1 MRIFLDEK
9 KKRLKEYLTE
19 LEKSLHEYKKY
30 YDYDDPDCKEI
41 RDIENLFG
49 EVNEDYY
56 KSIKTE
62 GAFNGSYIEYECRG
76 DKDKIL
82 SPKEYFDMIR
92 PYLRNIINNHK
103 ASMKLKLNLPD
114 KAIDYET
121 QFGEWKIQITMQ
133 ISFNSS
139 KYFEETRTMSTK
151 SDNIDIMMGN
161 ETDNII
167 EELCETLLQKY
178 QNRLEEKTK
187 ESDFVRDSVDL
198 LYYHLHKSSLRRG
211 ESCIKCPKWLRN
223 KRATINKKKV
233 MIIAFSML

>member
-1 MRIFLDEK
+1 
-9 KKRLKEYLTE
+9 
-19 LEKSLHEYKKY
+19 
-30 YDYDDPDCKEI
+30 
-41 RDIENLFG
+41 
-49 EVNEDYY
+49 
-56 KSIKTE
+56 
-62 GAFNGSYIEYECRG
+62 
-76 DKDKIL
+76 
-82 SPKEYFDMIR
+82 MIR

-151 SDNIDIMMGN
+151 SDNIEIMMGN
-161 ETDNII
+161 ETDNVI
-167 EELCETLLQKY
+167 EELCESLLQKY
-178 QNRLEEKTK
+178 QNRLEEKMK